1 MNLKSEQKKV
11 QTAMDAALSGLQED
25 PWLAQR
31 VLANTKGEEPVKKKG
46 IGALVLVVI
55 LVLAMAGTACAVFSS
70 QIAEYFGRFW
80 GADQGERLKEGKIA
94 QVEDSVTVS
103 GLVFTLEEVAY
114 KDQAFYGLVTI
125 RTADEKDV
133 LIGADTADIV
143 RSDPENLSR
152 KRRFEKAKEKAKASG
167 GRVLAGR
174 VTPYQIGVD
183 DGTMLESGW
192 SSREQENTDG
202 TVSFS
207 FMIKNGFAVNEGTSY
222 QLNMGYLVYSVDD
235 NGEEQNEDR
244 KFKMLSFVPVMAQE
258 SVKPA
263 EPEQEVSTEALA
275 GYAVAAPAA
284 WQETGTLPVRRAV
297 RTNLRE
303 SLDSERFSAAGD
315 QEVSLKDTGSLWAE
329 KNAVWYDKYPE
340 DEEEKTPVQAI
351 AEDLMWLVV
360 SDEYDTEFVPDLK
373 ELSGITLEEAQQQ
386 AEALLSRLG
395 LDCNRYTCTYG
406 LDMSLNRIRRLA
418 ARCKNRNRHNGATMV
433 IPGLDEYDFDAIP
446 ETEEGYYLVYRPEE
460 IDTENCTENFGAVF
474 YVNSRGIAYIRIK
487 NEYDLGEVVYTPE
500 KLISADDAVRRTVQ
514 EIKHF
519 QDGASTE
526 IVAVKKAE
534 LNYVPVRADDKAEG
548 MVFVPAWTVVYTGAE
563 EDSESYAVFNAID
576 GSLIDAGKTESLL
589 YMR

>member
-31 VLANTKGEEPVKKKG
+31 VLANTKGEEPVKKRG

-174 VTPYQIGVD
+174 AIPYQIGVD

-192 SSREQENTDG
+192 SSHEQENADG

-222 QLNMGYLVYSVDD
+222 QLNMAYIGYSVDD
-235 NGEEQNEDR
+235 NGEEQNADS

-263 EPEQEVSTEALA
+263 EPEQEVSTEELA

-284 WQETGTLPVRRAV
+284 WQETGTLPVRLAV
-297 RTNLRE
+297 NIYFTE
-303 SLDSERFSAAGD
+303 SMDPEQSGTAGD
-315 QEVSLKDTGSLWAE
+315 QELSLKDTGNLWVG
-329 KNAVWYDKYPE
+329 KNAVWYDENPE
-340 DEEEKTPVQAI
+340 DEDEKTSVQAI
-351 AEDLMWLVV
+351 MDLMWLVV

-418 ARCKNRNRHNGATMV
+418 ARYKNRNRHNGATMV
-433 IPGLDEYDFDAIP
+433 IPGLDEYDFEAIP

-460 IDTENCTENFGAVF
+460 IDTENCTDNFGAVF
-474 YVNSRGIAYIRIK
+474 YVNSRGIAYVRIK
-487 NEYDLGEVVYTPE
+487 NEFDLGEVVYTPE

-519 QDGASTE
+519 QDGASTA

-563 EDSESYAVFNAID
+563 EDPESYAVFNAID
-576 GSLIDAGKTESLL
+576 GSLIDAGKTKSLL

>member
-31 VLANTKGEEPVKKKG
+31 VLANTKGEEPVKKRG

-133 LIGADTADIV
+133 LIGRDTADAV
-143 RSDPENLSR
+143 RNNPENLSR
-152 KRRFEKAKEKAKASG
+152 KRRFEKAQEKAKASG
-167 GRVLAGR
+167 GKVLAGF
-174 VTPYQIGVD
+174 VYPYQIGVD
-183 DGTMLESGW
+183 DGTMLMSGW
-192 SSREQENTDG
+192 SSREQENADG
-202 TVSFS
+202 TVGFS
-207 FMIKNGFAVNEGTSY
+207 FIIKNGFAVNEGTSY
-222 QLNMGYLVYSVDD
+222 QLNMNYAAFSVDD
-235 NGEEQNEDR
+235 TGDEREEGSEW
-244 KFKMLSFVPVMAQE
+244 KTLSFVPVMAQE

-263 EPEQEVSTEALA
+263 EPEQEVSTEELA
-275 GYAVAAPAA
+275 GYAVTVPTA

-297 RTNLRE
+297 NTYFTE
-303 SLDSERFSAAGD
+303 GLDPEQSGAAGD
-315 QEVSLKDTGSLWAE
+315 QKFSLKDPQNLWVG
-329 KNAVWYDKYPE
+329 KNAVWYDENPE
-340 DEEEKTPVQAI
+340 DEDEKTSVQAI
-351 AEDLMWLVV
+351 MDLMWLVV

-386 AEALLSRLG
+386 AETVLSRLG

-418 ARCKNRNRHNGATMV
+418 ARYKNRNRHNGATMV
-433 IPGLDEYDFDAIP
+433 IPGLDEYDFEAIP

-474 YVNSRGIAYIRIK
+474 YVNSRGIAYVRIK
-487 NEYDLGEVVYTPE
+487 NEYDLGEAVYTPE

-514 EIKHF
+514 ELKHF

-563 EDSESYAVFNAID
+563 EDSESYAVFNAVD

>member
-31 VLANTKGEEPVKKKG
+31 VLANTKGEEPVKKRG

-133 LIGADTADIV
+133 LIGRDTADAV
-143 RSDPENLSR
+143 RNNPENLSR
-152 KRRFEKAKEKAKASG
+152 KRRFEKAQEKAKASG
-167 GRVLAGR
+167 GKVLAGF
-174 VTPYQIGVD
+174 VYPYQIGVD
-183 DGTMLESGW
+183 DGTMLMSGW
-192 SSREQENTDG
+192 SSREQENADG
-202 TVSFS
+202 TVGFS
-207 FMIKNGFAVNEGTSY
+207 FIIKNGFAVNEGTSY
-222 QLNMGYLVYSVDD
+222 QLNMNYAAFSVDD
-235 NGEEQNEDR
+235 TGDEREEGSEW
-244 KFKMLSFVPVMAQE
+244 KTLSFVPVMAQE

-263 EPEQEVSTEALA
+263 EPEQEVSTEELA
-275 GYAVAAPAA
+275 GYAVTVPTA

-297 RTNLRE
+297 NTYFTE
-303 SLDSERFSAAGD
+303 GLDPEQSGAAGD
-315 QEVSLKDTGSLWAE
+315 QKFSLKDPQNLWVG
-329 KNAVWYDKYPE
+329 KNAVWYDENPE
-340 DEEEKTPVQAI
+340 DEDEKTSVQAI
-351 AEDLMWLVV
+351 MDLMWLVV

-386 AEALLSRLG
+386 AETVLSRLG

-418 ARCKNRNRHNGATMV
+418 ARYKNRNRHNGATMV
-433 IPGLDEYDFDAIP
+433 IPGLDEYDFEAIP

-474 YVNSRGIAYIRIK
+474 YVNSRGIAYVRIK
-487 NEYDLGEVVYTPE
+487 NEYDLGEAVYTPE

-563 EDSESYAVFNAID
+563 EDSESYAVFNAVD